1 MTDEQPQRPAFA
13 DMAPLVSRLETWL
26 TTRTAPPSEVRA
38 GSFDRQAFAT
48 RVGYWPRGRGSPQ
61 VIVGEDV
68 ALDLGHPR
76 TASESVVLLTTAVDA
91 VVHGRIRWL
100 GSDLPELPLRS
111 EHAYAQ
117 VVILRSR
124 ADALPDPF
132 AVEAAQYLT
141 HRLDGYMVRSV
152 PGRLWVRISR
162 AARARGLDFETV
174 GRALVAS
181 FTDGFPEI
189 DAVEVVFVTGSVG
202 DVRALGP
209 IAAEARVMAGSHRKL
224 LLAPDGDFE
233 CDDLDCDSCQ
243 DKPVCDG
250 LREVVIKRRR
260 RRHEGAEVPGP

>member
-1 MTDEQPQRPAFA
+1 
-13 DMAPLVSRLETWL
+13 
-26 TTRTAPPSEVRA
+26 
-38 GSFDRQAFAT
+38 
-48 RVGYWPRGRGSPQ
+48 
-61 VIVGEDV
+61 V

-76 TASESVVLLTTAVDA
+76 TASESFVLLTTDVDA

-100 GSDLPELPLRS
+100 GSDLPELPARS
-111 EHAYAQ
+111 EHAHAQ
-117 VVILRSR
+117 VVILRGR

-181 FTDGFPEI
+181 YADGFPEI
-189 DAVEVVFVTGSVG
+189 EAVEAVFVTGSVG
-202 DVRALGP
+202 DVRALAP

-224 LLAPDGDFE
+224 VLAPDGEFE
-233 CDDLDCDSCQ
+233 CDDLDCDSCEEE
-243 DKPVCDG
+243 PVCDS
-250 LREVVIKRRR
+250 LREVVIKRRHR
-260 RRHEGAEVPGP
+260 GPQGVEAPRP